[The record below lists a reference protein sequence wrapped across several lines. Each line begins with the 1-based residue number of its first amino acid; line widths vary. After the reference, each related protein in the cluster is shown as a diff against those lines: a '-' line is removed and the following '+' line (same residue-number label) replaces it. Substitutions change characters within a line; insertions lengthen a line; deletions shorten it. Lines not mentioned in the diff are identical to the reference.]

1 MTKKLYDE
9 DSHLCRFR
17 ARVMACVPVNGSW
30 AVVLNQTAF
39 FPEGGGQA
47 ADTGRIG
54 PARVTDVQEKEG
66 RIIHTVDRLLTPGTT
81 YDCEIDWEQ
90 RFERMQGHSGE
101 HIVSGLVHNRFG
113 YDNVGFHMGDEG
125 ITVDFNGELTAEEL
139 REIEWEAN
147 RIVWENRIV
156 TAEYPS
162 PEALAAM
169 DYRSKLDLTE
179 NVRIVT
185 IEGVDRCACCAPHVS
200 RTGEIGSI
208 KILDFMRHR
217 GGVRLTML
225 AGAAALE
232 DYRAKQDQAAAISA
246 LLSAKRDA
254 LVPAVTRVWEE
265 LQAARYELNG
275 LRRELLLKELEARG
289 DTEGNLC
296 FFVPAGFDGQSLR
309 SLVNAAMERCGG
321 MAAVFCGDDA
331 AGYQYVIGSRSLDL
345 RAGAKDLNG
354 AIQGRGGGQKEMI
367 QGSAKAPRSVIE
379 AYFA

>member
-1 MTKKLYDE
+1 MTRKLYDE
-9 DSHLCRFR
+9 DSHLARFS
-17 ARVMACVPVNGSW
+17 AAVLSCEEAGEGW
-30 AVVLNQTAF
+30 ALTLDQTAF

-47 ADTGRIG
+47 ADTGHIG
-54 PARVTDVQEKEG
+54 PVRVLDVQEKEG
-66 RIIHTVDRLLTPGTT
+66 RILHLTDGPLAPGT
-81 YDCEIDWEQ
+81 YDCALDWEQ
-90 RFERMQGHSGE
+90 RFGRMQGHSGE
-101 HIVSGLVHNRFG
+101 HVLSGLVHSRFG
-113 YDNVGFHMGDEG
+113 FDNVGFHMAPEG

-139 REIEWEAN
+139 RELELAAN
-147 RIVWENRIV
+147 RAVWENRSV
-156 TAEYPS
+156 TAEYPP
-162 PEALAAM
+162 PEILAAM
-169 DYRSKLDLTE
+169 EYRSKLALTE

-200 RTGEIGSI
+200 RTGEIGAI

-217 GGVRLTML
+217 GGTRLTML

-246 LLSAKRDA
+246 LLSARRDA

-289 DTEGNLC
+289 ETAGNLC

-309 SLVNAAMERCGG
+309 TLVNAAMERCGG

-331 AGYQYVIGSRSLDL
+331 AGYQYVIGSKSIDL
-345 RAGAKDLNG
+345 RAGAKELNA

-379 AYFA
+379 ARFA